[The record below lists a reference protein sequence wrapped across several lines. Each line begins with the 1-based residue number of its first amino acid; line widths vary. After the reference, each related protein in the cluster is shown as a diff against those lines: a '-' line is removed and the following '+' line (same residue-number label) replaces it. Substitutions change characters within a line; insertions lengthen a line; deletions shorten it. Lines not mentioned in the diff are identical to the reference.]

1 MKSTSVLS
9 DPVLIALAK
18 KKKALLFRKDQTC
31 ADWVQLADEYAD
43 AGARGGMAYCLWMS
57 NSLEV
62 TTDPDD
68 VNDGEVTEPEAPE
81 DWESY
86 DWQERADIGDD

>member
-18 KKKALLFRKDQTC
+18 KKKALLFRTDQTC

-57 NSLEV
+57 KSLEV
-62 TTDPDD
+62 STDPDD
-68 VNDGEVTEPEAPE
+68 IEEVAEPEEPPF
-81 DWESY
+81 